1 MDKPMMISDEQTV
14 RALVIEDHDLMRLSL
29 INELKRYFRSCIVL
43 GAATWE
49 TAAALMAESDFDL
62 VITDPG
68 LPGFDPTAP
77 SHRLAVIREAVEACP
92 RALHVV
98 ITGSDKME
106 EGLAAQKLGANAYI
120 AKTGLDGDRLVA
132 ALQRISEEG
141 FYISLSEIPNRPPE
155 YHYSAL
161 TPREQ
166 DIIDYMR
173 RRSSGVKRKDIY
185 ESMGERFGIDPYT
198 VEKYYKQARA
208 KLLRNGVYPK
218 GA

>member
-1 MDKPMMISDEQTV
+1 MAISDEQTV

-29 INELKRYFRSCIVL
+29 IQEIKRYFRSCVVL
-43 GAATWE
+43 GAQTWE
-49 TAAALMAESDFDL
+49 TAAALMAEHEFDL

-68 LPGFDPTAP
+68 LPGIDPTAP
-77 SHRLAVIREAVEACP
+77 SHRLSVVREAVETCP

-106 EGLAAQKLGANAYI
+106 EGMACRQLGANAYL

-141 FYISLSEIPNRPPE
+141 FCLSLSEIPNRPPE

-173 RRSSGVKRKDIY
+173 RRTSGAKRKDIY
-185 ESMGERFGIDPYT
+185 EQMGDRFGIDPYT

-208 KLLRNGVYPK
+208 KLLRNGLYPK